1 MKSIDLG
8 QNKKIGLIIGIIT
21 ALSGITAFL
30 IYFEGKRHRKL
41 SEDVTQLDKE
51 IKQLQLLK
59 LKNGDK

>member
-1 MKSIDLG
+1 MKNIDLL
-8 QNKKIGLIIGIIT
+8 QNKRISTIIGIVSALGALT
-21 ALSGITAFL
+21 ALL